1 MVIQMETKGMFR
13 ELAGH
18 GFQIG
23 LKNGYTI
30 SVIFGHGTYSTN
42 RDICPQSNFR
52 HMERREATTAE
63 IAVMKPNGEFV
74 KFGND
79 LCKGWQ
85 SVEDFI
91 RIVKRFEKK

>member
-1 MVIQMETKGMFR
+1 MFR
-13 ELAGH
+13 EMAGH

-30 SVIFGHGTYSTN
+30 SVIFGRGTYSSN
-42 RDICPQSNFR
+42 RDMPSQMNFR
-52 HMERREATTAE
+52 HMERREANTAE

-74 KFGND
+74 KFGYD

-91 RIVKRFEKK
+91 KIVKRFEKK